1 MEGATAKYKL
11 TIIIASEHKLPKT
24 GTLLQTLIS
33 PRNNSMKR
41 EIKKSNAS
49 VRGGGVA
56 SLGLCHLG
64 TEASDFE

>member
-11 TIIIASEHKLPKT
+11 TIVIASEHKLPKR

-49 VRGGGVA
+49 VRGGVA